1 VRTGPIDALEQVFR
15 LEDLGDGQFAMIDDG
30 RFNLY
35 EPYYL
40 FADFFQNGLLRA
52 DPAHVGAGTWWMFTI
67 EATAAPADPDPQQY
81 LDANPD
87 LVETLGTDHDAALD
101 HWRSVGWAEGRP
113 VTQ

>member
-40 FADFFQNGLLRA
+40 FADFFQPVL
-52 DPAHVGAGTWWMFTI
+52 FT
-67 EATAAPADPDPQQY
+67 
-81 LDANPD
+81 
-87 LVETLGTDHDAALD
+87 VC
-101 HWRSVGWAEGRP
+101 
-113 VTQ
+113 